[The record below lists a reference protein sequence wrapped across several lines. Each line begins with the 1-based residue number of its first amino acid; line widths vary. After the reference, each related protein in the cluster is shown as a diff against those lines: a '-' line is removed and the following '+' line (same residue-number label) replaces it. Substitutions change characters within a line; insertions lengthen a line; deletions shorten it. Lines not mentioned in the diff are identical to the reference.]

1 MELRLEPMSDV
12 LGARVTGIDLRD
24 GLDDATFA
32 ELRRIWLDHLVI
44 LLPGQDI
51 SSEQQAAFATGFGVL
66 TTPRDSPPQSD
77 DQPNSLLITNVKDTG
92 MRTALEKDAML
103 FHTDGAYFEKPC
115 LATLLYSIEASKTG
129 GETLLANCYDA
140 YDALPDAMK
149 LRIDGLTMRSPRINT
164 TQGSMSWNLA
174 CSISRTP

>member
-1 MELRLEPMSDV
+1 MELRVEPMSDV

-92 MRTALEKDAML
+92 MRTALEKDSML

-115 LATLLYSIEASKTG
+115 LAH
-129 GETLLANCYDA
+129 
-140 YDALPDAMK
+140 
-149 LRIDGLTMRSPRINT
+149 
-164 TQGSMSWNLA
+164 
-174 CSISRTP
+174 CSIPSRHPRSAARRSWPTVTTPMTRCRMK